1 MGLNLRM
8 RNDKSFFIL
17 VSGVSFLL
25 YVNTYFLE
33 LKFVKT
39 VHIMLIVKNDLEKID
54 FLLNFTERNLLT
66 KLKPLI
72 RLMVKLRYKPKC
84 I

>member
-54 FLLNFTERNLLT
+54 FLLNFTERNLLR

>member
-39 VHIMLIVKNDLEKID
+39 VHIMLIVKTDLEKID
-54 FLLNFTERNLLT
+54 FLLNFTERNLLR

>member
-1 MGLNLRM
+1 M

-54 FLLNFTERNLLT
+54 FLLNFTERNLLR